1 MEWELHASKTVL
13 QGFEQQAV
21 KLMLKYRFEFLG
33 MERICAKTLSM
44 NVGAPK
50 ALEKCGFI
58 LEGREREAVYLNG
71 RKYDRL
77 NYAILKSEY
86 IDQMPR
92 MAERLALIA
101 NIEVVENNPE
111 GALDAFRIVFITK

>member
-1 MEWELHASKTVL
+1 
-13 QGFEQQAV
+13 
-21 KLMLKYRFEFLG
+21 
-33 MERICAKTLSM
+33 M

-86 IDQMPR
+86 IDQMQ
-92 MAERLALIA
+92 EWQNDWL
-101 NIEVVENNPE
+101 
-111 GALDAFRIVFITK
+111 